1 MIYTLMIWTVVGF
14 AGAGTQTSAYY
25 KTERDWRSLGE
36 FHNERDARG
45 PGVKTALEMCTDAA
59 RQLGLKYENY
69 RCVRSK

>member
-1 MIYTLMIWTVVGF
+1 MIYILMIWTVVG
-14 AGAGTQTSAYY
+14 AGASA
-25 KTERDWRSLGE
+25 KSADVIKLDWRPLGE
-36 FHNERDARG
+36 FHSERGAHG